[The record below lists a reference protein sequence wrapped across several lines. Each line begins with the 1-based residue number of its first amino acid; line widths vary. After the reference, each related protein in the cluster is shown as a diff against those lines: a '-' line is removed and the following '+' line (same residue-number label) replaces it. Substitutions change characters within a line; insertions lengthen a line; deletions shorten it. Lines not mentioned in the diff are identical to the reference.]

1 MALVS
6 ISVSSGLSLVEQIVV
21 QMKQLIDDGVVRD
34 GSRAVS
40 IRCFARDHSISA
52 HTVAEAYERL
62 VAHGYFQSRPR
73 SGFFVSRPQVY
84 AQHNGDG
91 EDGAMEPDH
100 LWQLRSHFT
109 TRHDRLGAS
118 SGRMPP
124 DWLDVELIRSGM
136 KSLAAKADTSL
147 AQYGDPYGYAPLR
160 GLLQTRLLALGIHA
174 QPEQIL
180 LTSGATQAA
189 DLVMRCFLKRGDRVL
204 VDDPGY
210 FNLFSNLH
218 LHGIR
223 PIPVPRKPDGPD
235 LDLLDAL
242 AREHRPAMMFVQS
255 MLHAPTG
262 SSIAPANAH
271 RLLKLAE
278 QYDFRIVE
286 NDVYCDMLG
295 LTLPR
300 IATLDRLAR
309 VFYVG
314 SFSKTLSSATRVGF
328 IAGAAQSVGELCNHK
343 MVASITGS
351 QVDER
356 LVYHA
361 LTEGQYRRSV
371 ERMRYRLANALQL
384 AGDMLEEQG
393 FEVFCRPLGG
403 KFVWARHPQ
412 IDDSEEIWRRAS
424 QAGILIAPGKVFRHN
439 LQPTPWFRLNVAYC
453 MEPALQHFL
462 GSLRA

>member
-1 MALVS
+1 MALIR
-6 ISVSSGLSLVEQIVV
+6 ISGSSGLSLVEQVV
-21 QMKQLIDDGVVRD
+21 GQMKQLIDNGVVRD
-34 GSRAVS
+34 GSRAAS
-40 IRCFARDHSISA
+40 IRVFARDHRISA

-62 VAHGYFQSRPR
+62 VAQGYFQSRPR
-73 SGFFVSRPQVY
+73 SGFFVSRPQAY
-84 AQHNGDG
+84 TACGRDDETG
-91 EDGAMEPDH
+91 IEPDH

-109 TRHDRLGAS
+109 SLHDRLGAS
-118 SGRMPP
+118 NGRMPA
-124 DWLDVELIRSGM
+124 DWLDIDLIRSGM

-147 AQYGDPYGYAPLR
+147 AQYGDPFGYAPLR
-160 GLLQTRLLALGIHA
+160 GLLQTRLLGLGIHA

-180 LTSGATQAA
+180 LTNGATQAA
-189 DLVMRCFLKRGDRVL
+189 DLLMRCFLKRGDRVL

-223 PIPVPRKPDGPD
+223 PVPVPRRADGPD

-242 AREHRPAMMFVQS
+242 VREHQPSMMFVQS

-262 SSIAPANAH
+262 SSIAPAKAH

-278 QYDFRIVE
+278 QHDFRIVE

-295 LTLPR
+295 LSLPR
-300 IATLDRLAR
+300 LATLDQLAR

-328 IAGAAQSVGELCNHK
+328 VAGAADAIGELSNRK

-371 ERMRYRLANALQL
+371 ERLRYRLANAQQQ
-384 AGDMLEEQG
+384 ACDMLEAEG
-393 FEVFCRPLGG
+393 FELFCRPLGG
-403 KFVWARHPQ
+403 KFVWARHPE
-412 IDDSEEIWRRAS
+412 IDDSEEIWKRAAR
-424 QAGILIAPGKVFRHN
+424 AGILIAPGKVFRDN
-439 LQPTPWFRLNVAYC
+439 LQATPWFRLNVAYC
-453 MEPALQHFL
+453 MEPALLAFL
-462 GSLRA
+462 SGLRA